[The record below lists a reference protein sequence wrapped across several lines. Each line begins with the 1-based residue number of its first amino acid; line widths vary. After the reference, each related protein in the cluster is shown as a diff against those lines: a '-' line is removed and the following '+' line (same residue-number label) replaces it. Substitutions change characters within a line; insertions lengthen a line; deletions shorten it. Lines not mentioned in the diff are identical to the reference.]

1 MLYSVVTDMTRGGGV
16 KQPDEGAQTPVMLG
30 IGDIAGKTGEFW
42 QDEKLF
48 QWDA

>member
-1 MLYSVVTDMTRGGGV
+1 MTRGGGV

-30 IGDIAGKTGEFW
+30 IGDISKTGEFW

-48 QWDA
+48 EWDA